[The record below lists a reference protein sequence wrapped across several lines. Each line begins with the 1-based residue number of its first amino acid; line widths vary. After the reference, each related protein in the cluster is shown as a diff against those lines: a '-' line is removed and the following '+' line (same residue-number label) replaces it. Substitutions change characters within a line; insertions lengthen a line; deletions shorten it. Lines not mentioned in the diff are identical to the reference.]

1 MTIMIKPDTKLSEIK
16 NTFKHAYPFLKMEFF
31 SRSHA
36 WQESSS
42 FADILSDNLSAEEAS
57 RNKIISGFIEINF
70 WQKTGVVE
78 SIFKNKFDL
87 FVQVYRKHNDHWIQT
102 SGTDELSLE
111 QQNEAGRNATED
123 SLHGHLKSIESEK
136 DI

>member
-16 NTFKHAYPFLKMEFF
+16 KSFSHAYPFLKLEFF
-31 SRSHA
+31 TRAHA

-42 FADILSDNLSAEEAS
+42 VDDILSDIVSAAEAS
-57 RNKIISGFIEINF
+57 KNNIISGFIEINF

-87 FVQVYRKHNDHWIQT
+87 FVQVYRKHNDQWIQT
-102 SGTDELSLE
+102 SGTDELTLE
-111 QQNEAGRNATED
+111 QQNDAGRNASEE
-123 SLHGHLKSIESEK
+123 SLHGHFKPIESEK